1 MSENEGTQYID
12 RIKEELL
19 DPVHVK
25 QSWEGRGVDP
35 LLQWLVDVTNRS
47 NKSFV
52 ITLTV
57 GGNLVSG
64 VLISLDEYLDE
75 WAAQISTQISHQDSA
90 LTVKDKVLSWKVDET
105 QEQPAAQLIHLKD
118 AEVFTSNGKPIAPGG
133 VLWRGKISSVD
144 GFNLGRLVIMDPSN

>member
-12 RIKEELL
+12 RLKEELL

-35 LLQWLVDVTNRS
+35 LLQWLVDISNRS
-47 NKSFV
+47 NQSFLV
-52 ITLTV
+52 TLTV

-64 VLISLDEYLDE
+64 LLISLDEYLDE
-75 WAAQISTQISHQDSA
+75 WAAQASGQINHQESA
-90 LTVKDKVLSWKVDET
+90 LFVKDTVLGWKVDKT
-105 QEQPAAQLIHLKD
+105 QKQPAAQLIHLKD
-118 AEVFTSNGKPIAPGG
+118 AEVFTSNGRPIAPGG

-144 GFNLGRLVIMDPSN
+144 GFNLGRLVVTEPSS